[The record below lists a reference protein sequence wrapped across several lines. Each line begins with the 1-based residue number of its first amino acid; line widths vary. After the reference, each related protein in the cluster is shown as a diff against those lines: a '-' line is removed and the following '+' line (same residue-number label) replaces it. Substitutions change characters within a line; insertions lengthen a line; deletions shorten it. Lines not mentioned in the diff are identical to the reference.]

1 VAACLP
7 SSTSFTRDK
16 EPAMASDKDDV
27 DMARASEALYDWWF
41 KLIPTHIGAGAPASA
56 PPSDDAAPLPFP
68 LPQVSQALTMMQ
80 QLLGPM
86 YQGYFQSLLAHPKPE
101 EAFVAFQEMVQGQLQ
116 KLAEGL
122 SGAGQA
128 LSSGSTSAAGWN
140 LMGRPMAMFG
150 QALQPLSLNFER
162 AYGGLADAFGLAP
175 SRELQGAARGMA
187 AAALAK
193 KQAQS
198 EYLSLIVAAMAK
210 GSEGLMSRLAEM
222 GQKGESVDSLLGLV
236 RLWARSADEAMHA
249 AMQSPKALESAAKL
263 VRASTQSRQQ
273 QQRIV
278 AIASEALNVP
288 TRAEVDDAYREIQ
301 ELKRELRRLRKAIG
315 AAAAEPLQAPASS
328 VRLAPASPRAAKR
341 APAAKRKTSSK
352 ATAS

>member
-1 VAACLP
+1 
-7 SSTSFTRDK
+7 
-16 EPAMASDKDDV
+16 MASDKNEFD
-27 DMARASEALYDWWF
+27 AAQASEPLYAWWLN
-41 KLIPTHIGAGAPASA
+41 LIPSLFGAGSSMPS
-56 PPSDDAAPLPFP
+56 PPTDDADPLPFP

-86 YQGYFQSLLAHPKPE
+86 YQGYFQSLLTHPKPE
-101 EAFVAFQEMVQGQLQ
+101 EAFVAFQDLLQGQLQ

-122 SGAGQA
+122 AGTGQA
-128 LSSGSTSAAGWN
+128 LSAGSASATGWN
-140 LMGRPMAMFG
+140 LLGQPMAMFG
-150 QALQPLSLNFER
+150 QAMQPMSVNLER

-187 AAALAK
+187 SAALAK

-198 EYLSLIVAAMAK
+198 EYLSLIVAALAK
-210 GSEGLMSRLAEM
+210 GSEGLMARLAEM
-222 GQKGESVDSLLGLV
+222 GKTGESVDSLLGLV
-236 RLWARSADEAMHA
+236 RLWSRSADEAMHA

-263 VRASTQSRQQ
+263 VRASAQSRQQ

-288 TRAEVDDAYREIQ
+288 TRAEVDDAYREIH
-301 ELKRELRRLRKAIG
+301 ELKREMRRLRKAIG
-315 AAAAEPLQAPASS
+315 VSAADVLPEAASS
-328 VRLAPASPRAAKR
+328 PRIAPASPRAVKR
-341 APAAKRKTSSK
+341 APAAKRKTSPK